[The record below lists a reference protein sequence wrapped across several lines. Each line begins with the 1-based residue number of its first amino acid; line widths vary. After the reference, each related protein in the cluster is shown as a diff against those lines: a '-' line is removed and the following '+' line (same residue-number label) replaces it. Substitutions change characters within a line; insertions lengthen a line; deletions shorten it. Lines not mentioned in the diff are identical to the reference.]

1 MNKFTILEQE
11 IMQDVSISNELCLQQ
26 IFKNLPRLS
35 LIARC
40 FSAKREELK
49 VSLNLLRRGVWGR

>member
-26 IFKNLPRLS
+26 IFKLTQAVFDNKMFQ
-35 LIARC
+35 C
-40 FSAKREELK
+40 KE
-49 VSLNLLRRGVWGR
+49 RRA